1 MQKSYIAKSPI
12 NFVEF
17 NFRVNA
23 GDILVHELASHRLTV
38 YRAGEIVKTLQQTSL
53 GIAVLVKNSFI
64 SEMVAPA
71 PQPTPAQVVG
81 MLKNVPK
88 IKPDLDPFAAAHP
101 SVAGKRN
108 AVRAADDESITL
120 APAPTSPPQKRRDEK
135 KRPLLKV
142 EIPEP
147 IVGRE
152 E

>member
-23 GDILVHELASHRLTV
+23 GDILVHELAGHRLTV

-64 SEMVAPA
+64 SEM
-71 PQPTPAQVVG
+71 PTPTPNVAEA
-81 MLKNVPK
+81 LKNSLPK
-88 IKPDLDPFAAAHP
+88 IKLEPKPAAKVEPKKP
-101 SVAGKRN
+101 SK
-108 AVRAADDESITL
+108 EEL
-120 APAPTSPPQKRRDEK
+120 EQKRKKAQPTEVPLESLPEHLQELAK
-135 KRPLLKV
+135 SKRPPLKV

-147 IVGRE
+147 IVKTE
-152 E
+152 DQTV